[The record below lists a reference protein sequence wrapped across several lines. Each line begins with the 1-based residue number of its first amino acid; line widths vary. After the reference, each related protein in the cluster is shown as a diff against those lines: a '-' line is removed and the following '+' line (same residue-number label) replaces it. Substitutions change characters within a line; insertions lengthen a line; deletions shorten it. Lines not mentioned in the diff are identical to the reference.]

1 MFQKLRRYQ
10 VQILLFFLS
19 VIGFALI
26 RNYESVFFY
35 DPLLAF
41 FKGEYFNSP
50 LPLIIEWKLYLGF
63 FWRYFLNSVLS
74 IFVIYVLFKNK
85 EYVKLATFLYLLFFV
100 VLMVLFIFVL
110 HYFSDQVMALFY
122 IRRFI
127 IQPLFLLL
135 FIPGFYFQQQDL
147 KKQNT

>member
-10 VQILLFFLS
+10 VQILLFFIS
-19 VIGFALI
+19 VVGFAVI
-26 RNYESVFFY
+26 RYYESVFFY

-41 FKGEYFNSP
+41 FKGEYFNRP
-50 LPLIIEWKLYLGF
+50 LPLIIEWKLYFGF

-74 IFVIYVLFKNK
+74 IFVICVLFKNK

-110 HYFSDQVMALFY
+110 RYFSEQVMALFY